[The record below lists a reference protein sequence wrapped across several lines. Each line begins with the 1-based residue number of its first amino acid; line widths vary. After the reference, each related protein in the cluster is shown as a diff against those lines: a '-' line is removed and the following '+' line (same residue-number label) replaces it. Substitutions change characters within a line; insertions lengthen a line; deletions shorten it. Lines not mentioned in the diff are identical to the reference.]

1 MSREQTIRYLQDMAG
16 MREQDLRRSLLAQ
29 RQMLNQLR
37 EKYALLQGYLDQY
50 RQESAA
56 RESAGIAGGDI
67 LRWRGFLQQ
76 LNMVLQQQGQLIR
89 EQEQRLQHLQRQWQQ
104 AKAREQGFS
113 HLLQRLDHDRQL
125 AELKR
130 AQKEMDD
137 WALRAV
143 QMRVGF

>member
-29 RQMLNQLR
+29 RQILDQLR
-37 EKYALLQGYLDQY
+37 EKCALLQGYLDQY
-50 RQESAA
+50 RQECAA
-56 RESAGIAGGDI
+56 QESEGIAGGDI

-76 LNMVLQQQGQLIR
+76 LTTVLQQQGQLIR
-89 EQEQRLQHLQRQWQQ
+89 EQEQRLQHLQEQWQE
-104 AKAREQGFS
+104 AKVKERGFS
-113 HLLQRLDHDRQL
+113 HLLQRLDRDRQL

-137 WALRAV
+137 WALRVV
-143 QMRVGF
+143 QMRMGV

>member
-37 EKYALLQGYLDQY
+37 EKYALLQGYLDHY

-56 RESAGIAGGDI
+56 REGAGIAGGDI

-76 LNMVLQQQGQLIR
+76 LNTVLQQQGQLIR

-104 AKAREQGFS
+104 AKAREQVFS

>member
-76 LNMVLQQQGQLIR
+76 LTTVLQQQGRLIR
-89 EQEQRLQHLQRQWQQ
+89 EQEQRLQHLQEQWQQ
-104 AKAREQGFS
+104 AKARERGFS

-125 AELKR
+125 AELKK